1 MYLQA
6 SKAGLYIDRGLSYG
20 CKFKGYAMRMPIF
33 EISLSCNG
41 TRINKEVV

>member
-6 SKAGLYIDRGLSYG
+6 SKAGLYSDRGLSYG

-33 EISLSCNG
+33 EIYIAQLQW
-41 TRINKEVV
+41 NKN